1 MTLRRKPNE
10 AKNIFHSNWITVL
23 LLVIGVIFLSLG
35 IWREE
40 YAIVMSKAIN
50 ICLECI
56 ELDKQAKKSERF
68 RHIFKSYGRLSPI
81 VISSALSEENISRK
95 DKEYLCTGHELLFL
109 PWRCS
114 SLSHW
119 CFAGYY
125 WKLRV

>member
-10 AKNIFHSNWITVL
+10 AKKYLSFQLITVL

-56 ELDKQAKKSERF
+56 G
-68 RHIFKSYGRLSPI
+68 IG
-81 VISSALSEENISRK
+81 
-95 DKEYLCTGHELLFL
+95 
-109 PWRCS
+109 
-114 SLSHW
+114 
-119 CFAGYY
+119 
-125 WKLRV
+125 